1 MQRTNKNGR
10 KPINDFYD
18 NSSINMIAVSD
29 SYLPFTPSYRL
40 LSRSSLKLTSP
51 WQFSFLFSPPSRHQ
65 QQAFQMC
72 KPCNVLIANRP
83 IDCHLCV
90 AGLLA
95 SSITIFN
102 FPFINSW
109 KIFPIKTIHLHPT
122 KQHPNLDHSQYNV
135 FRFCVQTS
143 DEFFNS
149 IRKKASANMLPLL
162 LIVVMMIAHFE
173 ATSKLSTIHNF
184 DNIHFLLYEVRFFS
198 FSVQ

>member
-51 WQFSFLFSPPSRHQ
+51 WQFSFLFLPPSRHQ

-90 AGLLA
+90 AGL
-95 SSITIFN
+95 
-102 FPFINSW
+102 
-109 KIFPIKTIHLHPT
+109 
-122 KQHPNLDHSQYNV
+122 YNV